1 MQCELVL
8 VHFFIISVSCNTV
21 EPHLTE
27 VFVLQV

>member
-8 VHFFIISVSCNTV
+8 VPFFVVSVRCNTV